1 MSKSLKNDGLLF
13 SALFNERGVL
23 ASLVVSQVIAIV
35 LAFAPNVEGDI
46 WLRLGI
52 ISLFMHLIVLVGT
65 SSLYFCRFFLQT
77 RTQTFQLS
85 LFFIFF
91 LLSTCIFSILFSH
104 FAFDIDDT
112 DNLIYFTLRNC
123 IIVALLAALFV
134 QFLLIHFEKEQQTK
148 ALSRAELDALQA
160 RIRPHFLYNSL
171 NTAAELTHHDA
182 DAAEQAILALAAL
195 SQAAMHSGKN
205 VSLDDEI
212 TLSKQYIALETWR
225 FGNRLRVNWQIPNE
239 LPALSIPCL
248 TLQPLIENAVCH
260 GVEPSETGAV
270 IKVELHVTSGYLTII
285 VTNPIAVATTNTRPS
300 NGMALENIRQRLNI
314 YYTGKAQLTIANKNG
329 VFRVKVVIPKHI
341 ESQL

>member
-23 ASLVVSQVIAIV
+23 ASLIVSQVIAIV

-65 SSLYFCRFFLQT
+65 SALYFCRFFLQT

-112 DNLIYFTLRNC
+112 NNLIYFTLRNC

-134 QFLLIHFEKEQQTK
+134 QFLLIHFEKE
-148 ALSRAELDALQA
+148 
-160 RIRPHFLYNSL
+160 
-171 NTAAELTHHDA
+171 
-182 DAAEQAILALAAL
+182 
-195 SQAAMHSGKN
+195 
-205 VSLDDEI
+205 
-212 TLSKQYIALETWR
+212 
-225 FGNRLRVNWQIPNE
+225 
-239 LPALSIPCL
+239 
-248 TLQPLIENAVCH
+248 
-260 GVEPSETGAV
+260 
-270 IKVELHVTSGYLTII
+270 
-285 VTNPIAVATTNTRPS
+285 
-300 NGMALENIRQRLNI
+300 
-314 YYTGKAQLTIANKNG
+314 
-329 VFRVKVVIPKHI
+329 
-341 ESQL
+341 